1 MLKINPQK
9 AIDIAKDRIRAWRET
24 EFAENDVRIQ
34 NALADGDE
42 QTRIQAVAYRDYLRD
57 LPQQCEGKSI
67 EELKAIMGRGMTFN
81 EYLLTGGSGE

>member
-9 AIDIAKDRIRAWRET
+9 AIEIAKNRVRAWRET
-24 EFAENDVRIQ
+24 AFEENDVRIQ

-57 LPQQCEGKSI
+57 LPQQCEEKSI
-67 EELKAIMGRGMTFN
+67 EELKAIMDGVMSFQ
-81 EYLLTGGSGE
+81 EYLLHEDAS